1 MQDGSPDFTP
11 AIRRRSLGGMEAMSA
26 LLSRASSSK
35 LVPPAPDGEVLARIL
50 DAGLRAPDHGALR
63 PWRFLVVTGAGLA
76 RLAGAGEAALRRREP
91 GAKREDV
98 ARAREKLTRAP
109 MAIVLGARLREGHKI
124 PVLEQE
130 LAVGAAA
137 MNVLNALH
145 ASNFA
150 GKWVT
155 GPNAYDPEFARD
167 LGYGESERI
176 FGMIMAGTAE
186 VPPVPGNVDPQ
197 AHVRIWD

>member
-1 MQDGSPDFTP
+1 MP
-11 AIRRRSLGGMEAMSA
+11 A

-35 LVPPAPDGEVLARIL
+35 LVPPAPEGETLARIL

-76 RLAGAGEAALRRREP
+76 RLADAGEAALRRREAAATP
-91 GAKREDV
+91 DDV

-109 MAIVLGARLREGHKI
+109 MAIVLGARLRDGHKV

-137 MNVLNALH
+137 MNILNALH
-145 ASNFA
+145 ASGFA

-155 GPNAYDPEFARD
+155 GPNTYDPDFARD
-167 LGYGESERI
+167 LGYGENERI
-176 FGMIMAGTAE
+176 FGMIMAGTAAT
-186 VPPVPGNVDPQ
+186 PPVPEIVDPR
-197 AHVRIWD
+197 AHVRIWN